1 MVSFRS
7 KKNRRTGKTTRFP
20 LSPGEQHR
28 RQIEEE
34 DARMPKEIR
43 GMMYL
48 DECKPDNVTV
58 QPPISITVSS
68 GGVAGTET
76 PSPTPSEPVV
86 TPIAPVKKSAEYPS
100 ASLNGEWD
108 T

>member
-1 MVSFRS
+1 
-7 KKNRRTGKTTRFP
+7 
-20 LSPGEQHR
+20 
-28 RQIEEE
+28 
-34 DARMPKEIR
+34 
-43 GMMYL
+43 MYL

-108 T
+108 TIEPELYKQYSVVDVKKTF